1 MLYRHFG
8 IFSIERRKAISPTTR
23 SCSLVFLPEKIMSRI
38 LSLLLVSLIVLA
50 FLCGCSERDETTTNS
65 GSTLKA
71 DTALKSAEQNLKS
84 AGVPISFDDPSQL
97 AKPEELMPDLKILGT
112 VEKQKNLQSAITQLN
127 IVLSELDQEAKLA
140 PPTIGSVS
148 DLAMVHFYLGLAYVL
163 DAISRLLISDDPN
176 TTFIIEYDPK
186 ISTDAWF
193 KFDISKEVKAKLD
206 ATKNPLEYPIAFT
219 AQERQALI
227 DAVDLV
233 NDAAVRPT
241 DKNIQPQSSSVNG
254 PPYVNSALW
263 HFEKALD
270 FFAQYDPD
278 LQEGLEEFNIQID
291 KFESM
296 LQQDSEKWGFTYTS
310 SPGR

>member
-1 MLYRHFG
+1 
-8 IFSIERRKAISPTTR
+8 
-23 SCSLVFLPEKIMSRI
+23 MSRI
-38 LSLLLVSLIVLA
+38 LSLLLVSLMILA
-50 FLCGCSERDETTTNS
+50 FLSGCSEREETATNS

-97 AKPEELMPDLKILGT
+97 AKPEELVPDPKILGT
-112 VEKQKNLQSAITQLN
+112 VEKQKNLQEAITQLN
-127 IVLSELDQEAKLA
+127 IVLSELEQEAKLA
-140 PPTIGSVS
+140 PPIGSVS
-148 DLAMVHFYLGLAYVL
+148 DLGMVHFYLGLAYVL

-186 ISTDAWF
+186 ASTGDWF
-193 KFDISKEVKAKLD
+193 KYDISKEVKAKLD
-206 ATKNPLEYPIAFT
+206 ATKNPLEYPLAFT
-219 AQERQALI
+219 VKERQALI

-233 NDAAVRPT
+233 NDAAVRPA

-254 PPYVNSALW
+254 PPYLNSALW
-263 HFEKALD
+263 HFEKAIEL
-270 FFAQYDPD
+270 FAQYDPD
-278 LQEGLEEFNIQID
+278 LQDALEEFNIQID

-296 LQQDSEKWGFTYTS
+296 LQQDSERWGFTYTS

>member
-1 MLYRHFG
+1 
-8 IFSIERRKAISPTTR
+8 
-23 SCSLVFLPEKIMSRI
+23 MSRI
-38 LSLLLVSLIVLA
+38 LSLLLVSLIVFA
-50 FLCGCSERDETTTNS
+50 FLSGCSERDETTTNS

-84 AGVPISFDDPSQL
+84 AGVPVSFDDPSQL
-97 AKPEELMPDLKILGT
+97 AKPEELVPDIITLGS
-112 VEKQKNLQSAITQLN
+112 VEKQKNLQESITQLN
-127 IVLSELDQEAKLA
+127 IVLSELEQEAKLA
-140 PPTIGSVS
+140 PPTVGSDS

-206 ATKNPLEYPIAFT
+206 ATTNPLEYPLAFT
-219 AQERQALI
+219 VKERQAII

-241 DKNIQPQSSSVNG
+241 DKNIPPQSSSVNG
-254 PPYVNSALW
+254 PPYLESAIW
-263 HFEKALD
+263 HFEKAIGL
-270 FFAQYDPD
+270 FAQYDPD
-278 LQEGLEEFNIQID
+278 LQDALDEFNTQID

-296 LQQDSEKWGFTYTS
+296 IQQDSEKWGFTYTS

>member
-1 MLYRHFG
+1 
-8 IFSIERRKAISPTTR
+8 
-23 SCSLVFLPEKIMSRI
+23 MSRI
-38 LSLLLVSLIVLA
+38 LSLLLVSLIVFA
-50 FLCGCSERDETTTNS
+50 FLSGCSEREETTTNS

-84 AGVPISFDDPSQL
+84 AGVPISFDDPGQL
-97 AKPEELMPDLKILGT
+97 AKPEELVPDLIMLGT
-112 VEKQKNLQSAITQLN
+112 VEKQKNLQEAITQLN
-127 IVLSELDQEAKLA
+127 IVLSELEQEAKLA
-140 PPTIGSVS
+140 PPIGSVS
-148 DLAMVHFYLGLAYVL
+148 DLGMVHFYLGLAYVL

-206 ATKNPLEYPIAFT
+206 ATKNPLEYPLAFT
-219 AQERQALI
+219 VKERQAII
-227 DAVDLV
+227 DAVDLI
-233 NDAAVRPT
+233 NDAIVKPK

-254 PPYVNSALW
+254 PPYLNSALW
-263 HFEKALD
+263 HFEKAIKL
-270 FFAQYDPD
+270 FAQYDPD
-278 LQEGLEEFNIQID
+278 LQDALEEFNAQID

-296 LQQDSEKWGFTYTS
+296 LQQDSERWGFTYTS